1 MLSPL
6 VSHVGTHVIWEGPK
20 IPVIGYLDVTSEEL
34 AAAGIQALRLAAV
47 GLAFAAYVLLLDL
60 DRLLQSAG
68 FARRSVLAVGLAT
81 RLVPTL
87 ERDAAGFVEALRGRG
102 VQVEGIRGRAKLLS
116 PVVAGS
122 LERALTL
129 AEAMETRGFGRSRE
143 DPVAEPAV
151 DAHRPSRARGRG
163 APGRGGVVALA
174 QVDRLTFAYPGATG
188 PALADVSLRIEP
200 GEVIALLGPS
210 GSGKSTLL
218 RALAGLVP
226 HFHGGRF
233 EGRVEVAGR
242 DTRRFRPADLADE
255 VAFLFQDPEDQ
266 VVFGRV
272 ENEVAFG
279 LENLGTPPLDI
290 WPRVHSALADTG
302 IARLAERRTETLS
315 AGELQRVCLASV
327 VALQPSLLLLDEPTS
342 QLDPAGAEAIL
353 DLACELGAAVVVS
366 EQRPALPLE
375 RCDRVLFVE
384 NGRVT
389 LDAPRE
395 EALERLDH
403 AYRPRRPEP
412 RSRAEAGGEVL
423 AQLEG
428 VTHAYDT
435 APVLT
440 GASLQ
445 LRRGEI
451 LALTGPNGAGKT
463 TLAKIASGLIE
474 PDSGRVERRGRVCY
488 LSQDPGR
495 YLVTER
501 VEDEVALA
509 VDGDRTRA
517 GQALANVG
525 LAGFEGRHPRD
536 LSSGERERL
545 ALACVLVAD
554 PDVLILDE
562 PTRGVDPPRKT
573 ELAELLRRGAAN
585 RATLVVTHDLVFA
598 GDVADR
604 GVELGA
610 LEAARA

>member
-1 MLSPL
+1 
-6 VSHVGTHVIWEGPK
+6 
-20 IPVIGYLDVTSEEL
+20 
-34 AAAGIQALRLAAV
+34 
-47 GLAFAAYVLLLDL
+47 
-60 DRLLQSAG
+60 
-68 FARRSVLAVGLAT
+68 
-81 RLVPTL
+81 
-87 ERDAAGFVEALRGRG
+87 
-102 VQVEGIRGRAKLLS
+102 
-116 PVVAGS
+116 
-122 LERALTL
+122 
-129 AEAMETRGFGRSRE
+129 
-143 DPVAEPAV
+143 
-151 DAHRPSRARGRG
+151 
-163 APGRGGVVALA
+163 VAL
-174 QVDRLTFAYPGATG
+174 VEVESLTFAYPAADR
-188 PALADVSLRIEP
+188 PALVDVSLRIEP

-233 EGRVEVAGR
+233 EGRIEVAGR

-255 VAFLFQDPEDQ
+255 IAFLFQDPEDQ
-266 VVFGRV
+266 IVFGLV

-327 VALQPSLLLLDEPTS
+327 TALAPSLLLLDEPTS

-353 DLACELGAAVVVS
+353 DLACDLGAAVVVS
-366 EQRPALPLE
+366 EQRPTLPLE

-384 NGRVT
+384 SGRVE

-395 EALERLDH
+395 EALDRLDD
-403 AYRPRRPEP
+403 AYQPRYPSA
-412 RSRAEAGGEVL
+412 RSEGERGGEVL
-423 AQLEG
+423 IALED
-428 VTHAYDT
+428 VSHAYGA

-440 GASLQ
+440 GASLE

-463 TLAKIASGLIE
+463 TLAKIASGLLDQVE
-474 PDSGRVERRGRVCY
+474 GRVERHGRVCY

-509 VDGDRTRA
+509 VGGDRARA
-517 GQALANVG
+517 KRALATVG
-525 LAGFEGRHPRD
+525 LAGFETRHPRD

-545 ALACVLVAD
+545 ALACVLVTE
-554 PDVLILDE
+554 PDVLVLDE
-562 PTRGVDPPRKT
+562 PTRGVDPPRKS
-573 ELAELLRRGAAN
+573 ELAELLRRDAPH

-598 GDVADR
+598 ADVAD
-604 GVELGA
+604 GTVELA
-610 LEAARA
+610 SLEAVHA